1 MKWLNAG
8 KQRSKKANKLARGED
23 AYSVLKMIMDDLVIL
38 EIFTIFRDREQSTIM
53 MLDNKR

>member
-23 AYSVLKMIMDDLVIL
+23 AYSGPENDYG
-38 EIFTIFRDREQSTIM
+38 
-53 MLDNKR
+53 